1 MNLLRAAEL
10 KVGLLVLVVAGLI
23 AYMSMSVSENPN
35 LFGRAHRAWFLVKD
49 ANGLVKGS
57 QIKSAGIPVG
67 VIKNVSLQD
76 GQARVDL
83 ELKSDFPLYT
93 SAAVEIKSQ
102 GILGDKNVGIVGGS
116 PTDPPLPRDGQILNV
131 KDSGSLDK
139 VIESVGDI
147 ADNLKS
153 TAQAL
158 KEAMTEDGSRKQI
171 LGRIVSNIEHLTEDL
186 ADITS
191 RNKGKVNDIIDQ
203 VGRITKSLDE
213 IINDNDEDSVKQQLK
228 RAMAH
233 MDSAMKNIDDITG
246 KINRGEGTIGKLVND
261 EETVDNINTA
271 IEGVNNFLDTA
282 DKLQTSLDF
291 HTDYMANVS
300 MTKTEVGLKLQP
312 GLDRFYYIGV
322 VDDPAGYSEQQIVT
336 TSVNGGSTSVVD
348 STTVYKNKFV
358 FDLLFGKNFWDLA
371 IKGGVI
377 ENTGGVGV
385 EYSFLRGR
393 AKLELDAFDFTNM
406 NLRTRLQYN
415 IWRGIYVTGGMND
428 LMNNKGLYSN
438 YIGAGLMLTNDD
450 MKLLMTKLP
459 IGR

>member
-35 LFGRAHRAWFLVKD
+35 IFGHANRAWFLVKD

-83 ELKSDFPLYT
+83 ETKSDFPLYT

-102 GILGDKNVGIVGGS
+102 GILGDKNVAIVAGS
-116 PTDPPLPRDGQILNV
+116 PTDPPLADKGQIMNV

-153 TAQAL
+153 TAAAL

-171 LGRIVSNIEHLTEDL
+171 LGRIVSNIEHLTQDIS
-186 ADITS
+186 DITS
-191 RNKGKVNDIIDQ
+191 RNKGKINNIVDQ
-203 VGRITKSLDE
+203 VDRITKNLDDLLTDEGDQSL
-213 IINDNDEDSVKQQLK
+213 KKQLK
-228 RAMAH
+228 DTVARA
-233 MDSAMKNIDDITG
+233 DSAMKNLDEITG

-261 EETVDNINTA
+261 DETVENLNTA
-271 IEGVNNFLDTA
+271 LDGVNNFLDTA

-291 HTDYMANVS
+291 HADYFANRE

-322 VDDPAGYSEQQIVT
+322 VDDPAGYADQQQIT
-336 TSVNGGSTSVVD
+336 TTVNGGSQTVVNT
-348 STTVYKNKFV
+348 TTVYKSKFM
-358 FDLLFGKNFWDLA
+358 FDLLFGKTFWDLSV
-371 IKGGVI
+371 KGGVI
-377 ENTGGVGV
+377 ENTGGVGF
-385 EYSFLRGR
+385 EYSFLRNR
-393 AKLELDAFDFTNM
+393 AKFEVDAFDFTNM
-406 NLRTRLQYN
+406 NLRARLQYN
-415 IWRGIYVTGGMND
+415 IWRGLYVATGIND
-428 LMNNKGLYSN
+428 ILDNKKLYSN
-438 YIGAGLMLTNDD
+438 YIGAGLFLTNDD
-450 MKLLMTKLP
+450 MKLLLTKLP
-459 IGR
+459 TGQ